1 MSEQAMNN
9 LVDFLTILFRL
20 IILVVPVVLSWYL
33 RTYVK
38 NTTVQPKIAAIA
50 RLANAA
56 IDYAE
61 NLDKRGDLPLDPNIR
76 KGAQKLKIASGWLEA
91 ELEKNGM
98 SITNDQAQKWVASEF
113 QNRMSGD
120 ASKVG
125 NIAKVT
131 KTAVD
136 MIQEMARSNVITIPP
151 EIDRFSYLAGLAAD
165 WVITQM
171 AQTGMQVSR
180 EESLTWVRAEL
191 FNTIQK
197 GDLPSGDQVLDLARK
212 AMLFVGDLKSKG
224 QLIVR
229 PGSNPGDTE
238 LDLATAWVMT
248 EAAKMGIPINPDQ
261 IMKAVSAALQQS
273 VTGTAMTVAQ

>member
-1 MSEQAMNN
+1 MSEQTMNN
-9 LVDFLTILFRL
+9 LVNFLTILFRL
-20 IILVVPVVLSWYL
+20 IIVLVPVAISWFL

-38 NTTVQPKIAAIA
+38 NTTAQPKIAAIA
-50 RLANAA
+50 RMANAA

-76 KGAQKLKIASGWLEA
+76 KGAQKLQIASQWLEE
-91 ELEKNGM
+91 ELEKNSM

-113 QNRMSGD
+113 QNRMGGD

-131 KTAVD
+131 KAAVE
-136 MIQEMARSNVITIPP
+136 MIQTMARSNVITIPP

-165 WVITQM
+165 WVVTQM
-171 AQTGMQVSR
+171 AQAGMQISR

-191 FNTIQK
+191 FQTIQN
-197 GDLPSGDQVLDLARK
+197 GDLPTGDQVLDLAKK

-229 PGSNPGDTE
+229 PGSNPSDTE

-248 EAAKMGIPINPDQ
+248 EAAKTGIPINPDQ
-261 IMKAVSAALQQS
+261 IMNAVAAALQQHGS
-273 VTGTAMTVAQ
+273 GTAMTLTS